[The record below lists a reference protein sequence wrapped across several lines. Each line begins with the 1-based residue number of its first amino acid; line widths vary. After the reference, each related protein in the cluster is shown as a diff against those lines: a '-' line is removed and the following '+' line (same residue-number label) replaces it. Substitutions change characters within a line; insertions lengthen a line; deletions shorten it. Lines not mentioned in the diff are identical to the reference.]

1 MKYRSTP
8 GDPKKKKK
16 SINPMSLR
24 NLNQGG
30 PFYKGRYNDPDI
42 VEEIFDPETYEV
54 IDGKLYYKD
63 SGEEADPVLGP
74 YADMPTGRVAPYE
87 KTIFDYFTALFG
99 K

>member
-16 SINPMSLR
+16 SIDPRRLR
-24 NLNQGG
+24 SLNQGG
-30 PFYKGRYNDPDI
+30 PFYEGRYNNPEI

-63 SGEEADPVLGP
+63 SGEEAEPIQGP
-74 YADMPTGRVAPYE
+74 YSNTQQGRIAPYE